1 MTNPQKSS
9 HIGANQTMPLNSVG
23 TFQALVKS
31 AYSEISVRAIPG
43 SCLDDFIALIELK
56 DQLKLK
62 LIPTAIVVVLKNR
75 YDEKSHYSFD
85 QLASLFKPIF
95 HVLPNDIKKELRFLT
110 GQKIVDRYSRDGI
123 SYYRLSEDAKNA
135 LEDADLEYFW
145 DSLPIGIEGI
155 LTYCREELF
164 NFHKI
169 SKRKMYE
176 FYEEIEELN
185 PDLSLIKFIQDAEL
199 YVNTSELYTFFGTI
213 LKSFDSSDS
222 FRYYSTEEYMG
233 CHMVEKMA
241 LKMQIV
247 EGDWILIRKGYIEVT
262 GGGYKDSTPELRL
275 TEKGFAEILKGI
287 DPNVVEYLK
296 KQAIS
301 IATPILKWDNIK
313 PVELHFEGELK
324 TQTGKI
330 QRLLSGDNFEK
341 YALTSPNKSKGI
353 SMLFYGDPGC
363 GKTEFA
369 LQLARN
375 TQRSIIQINVSDIMS
390 KWVGESEGNLKR
402 IFRDYNRATLD
413 AANCPIL
420 FINEADQLISKRF
433 DANNSV
439 DQMHNGLQNILLEEM
454 ENFNGILIGTTNLQ
468 RNMDAAFE
476 RRWLIKINFNKP
488 SAVALSSIWKQFVPE
503 FSDEEVQVLIR
514 DFSLSPGEIMNVVKR
529 LEIEKLLGLD
539 VDVFSAVYE
548 LCRSERF
555 IQSHSKQI
563 GFISK

>member
-9 HIGANQTMPLNSVG
+9 HIGAHQTMPLNSVG

-85 QLASLFKPIF
+85 QLANLFKPVF

-330 QRLLSGDNFEK
+330 QRLLSGENFEK

-488 SAVALSSIWKQFVPE
+488 SALALSSIWKQFVPE

>member
-85 QLASLFKPIF
+85 QLASLFKPVF

-488 SAVALSSIWKQFVPE
+488 SSVALSSIWKQFVPE

-548 LCRSERF
+548 LCKSERF

>member
-1 MTNPQKSS
+1 MNNPQKSS
-9 HIGANQTMPLNSVG
+9 HIGTNQSVPVNSVAR
-23 TFQALVKS
+23 FQALVKS

-43 SCLDDFIALIELK
+43 SCLDDFISLIELK

-85 QLASLFKPIF
+85 QLASLFKPVF

-110 GQKIVDRYSRDGI
+110 GQKIIDRYSRDGI

-185 PDLSLIKFIQDAEL
+185 PELSLIKFIQDAEL

-324 TQTGKI
+324 TQTVKI

-341 YALTSPNKSKGI
+341 YASTSPNKSKGI

-413 AANCPIL
+413 AENCPIL

-503 FSDEEVQVLIR
+503 FSEEEVQVLIR

>member
-85 QLASLFKPIF
+85 QLASLFKPVF

-222 FRYYSTEEYMG
+222 FRYYSTEEFMG

-313 PVELHFEGELK
+313 PVELHFEDELK